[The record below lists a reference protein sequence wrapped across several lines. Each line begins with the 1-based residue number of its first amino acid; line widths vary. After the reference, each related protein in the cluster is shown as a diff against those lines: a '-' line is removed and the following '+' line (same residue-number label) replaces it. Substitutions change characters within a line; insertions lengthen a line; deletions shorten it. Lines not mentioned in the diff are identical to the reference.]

1 METPPLWKIWLE
13 GLYTLVRRFFRP
25 TDIKTYHK
33 PVHFKWKC
41 IQILITLC
49 LNFENV
55 AKNCNGI
62 AINEIFSRHR
72 KKGHVGGCPKML
84 PVFAKPTHRIYSS
97 DYSSSNLSSVEPKN
111 RISLKVLF
119 SEKICL
125 MINYDLQWHPQKCS
139 VMHATQKQKSISFP
153 KRKVWTRTTPGDKQ
167 HKALSWMFLC
177 KEMHND
183 GIFAQEEMH
192 GCSKNA

>member
-97 DYSSSNLSSVEPKN
+97 NYSSSNLSSVEPKN

-119 SEKICL
+119 SEKNLFDDKLRSAVTPSEVLSNACHTKAE
-125 MINYDLQWHPQKCS
+125 INFFSKE
-139 VMHATQKQKSISFP
+139 KSLNQNNS
-153 KRKVWTRTTPGDKQ
+153 RRQ
-167 HKALSWMFLC
+167 A
-177 KEMHND
+177 
-183 GIFAQEEMH
+183 A
-192 GCSKNA
+192 